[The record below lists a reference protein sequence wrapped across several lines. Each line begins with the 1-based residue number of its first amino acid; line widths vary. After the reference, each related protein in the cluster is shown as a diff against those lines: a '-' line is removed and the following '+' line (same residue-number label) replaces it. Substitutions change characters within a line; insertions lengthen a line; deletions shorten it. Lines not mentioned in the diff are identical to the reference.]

1 MEEDF
6 SGRTEG
12 GFTGY
17 TYFYSGARMR
27 NAHVRA
33 KKNLEF
39 PENNFIFC
47 KNQLEIIHKTTSS
60 FTENERTFQTIQQS
74 VWKTGQKLIKIQ

>member
-12 GFTGY
+12 GFTGD
-17 TYFYSGARMR
+17 TYSYSGARMR
-27 NAHVRA
+27 YAHVRA
-33 KKNLEF
+33 EKNLEF

-60 FTENERTFQTIQQS
+60 FTENQRSFQTIQQELC
-74 VWKTGQKLIKIQ
+74 KTGKKQE